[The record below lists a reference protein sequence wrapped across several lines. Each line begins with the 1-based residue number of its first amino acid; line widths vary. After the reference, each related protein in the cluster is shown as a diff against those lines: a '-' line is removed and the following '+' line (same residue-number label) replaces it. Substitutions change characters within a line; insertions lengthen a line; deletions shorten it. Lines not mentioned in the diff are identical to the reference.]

1 MSFAVSGTPSFHFT
15 PVRIWKVQ
23 VRPSLLVS
31 QEVARPPSVDGLMSL
46 GDQLIM

>member
-1 MSFAVSGTPSFHFT
+1 MSFAVSGTPSFHIT
-15 PVRIWKVQ
+15 PVRMWNVQ

-31 QEVARPPSVDGLMSL
+31 HEDASPPSVDGLMSL